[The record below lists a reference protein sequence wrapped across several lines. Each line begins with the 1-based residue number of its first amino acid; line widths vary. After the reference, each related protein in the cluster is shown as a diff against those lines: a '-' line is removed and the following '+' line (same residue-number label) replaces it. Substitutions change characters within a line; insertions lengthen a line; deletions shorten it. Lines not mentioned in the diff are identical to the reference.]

1 MLFKLREDVKELKK
15 QYKRLDY
22 LDDYKILFRNDEQ
35 IGELLADVEDLQNN
49 FTELSNAM
57 FVLTHVLVDK
67 GFLIEVLD
75 EAHDLK
81 TIDNNLNT
89 RKYKVNRKKWNA
101 AIANGHLG
109 IQFAMAAGNLQCLR
123 LPSFLLDTKS
133 WKTNCCQ
140 ARATKASAFRV
151 VENPRQYRYA

>member
-35 IGELLADVEDLQNN
+35 IGKLLADVEDLQNN

-89 RKYKVNRKKWNA
+89 RKYKVNRKK
-101 AIANGHLG
+101 
-109 IQFAMAAGNLQCLR
+109 
-123 LPSFLLDTKS
+123 
-133 WKTNCCQ
+133 
-140 ARATKASAFRV
+140 
-151 VENPRQYRYA
+151 

>member
-49 FTELSNAM
+49 FTELNNAM

-67 GFLIEVLD
+67 GFLIEILD

-89 RKYKVNRKKWNA
+89 RKYKVNRKK
-101 AIANGHLG
+101 
-109 IQFAMAAGNLQCLR
+109 
-123 LPSFLLDTKS
+123 
-133 WKTNCCQ
+133 
-140 ARATKASAFRV
+140 
-151 VENPRQYRYA
+151 

>member
-35 IGELLADVEDLQNN
+35 IGKLLADVEDLQNN

-75 EAHDLK
+75 EAHDFEM
-81 TIDNNLNT
+81 IDNNLNI
-89 RKYKVNRKKWNA
+89 RKYKVNRKK
-101 AIANGHLG
+101 
-109 IQFAMAAGNLQCLR
+109 
-123 LPSFLLDTKS
+123 
-133 WKTNCCQ
+133 
-140 ARATKASAFRV
+140 
-151 VENPRQYRYA
+151 

>member
-57 FVLTHVLVDK
+57 FVLTHVLVD
-67 GFLIEVLD
+67 
-75 EAHDLK
+75 
-81 TIDNNLNT
+81 
-89 RKYKVNRKKWNA
+89 
-101 AIANGHLG
+101 
-109 IQFAMAAGNLQCLR
+109 
-123 LPSFLLDTKS
+123 
-133 WKTNCCQ
+133 
-140 ARATKASAFRV
+140 
-151 VENPRQYRYA
+151 

>member
-22 LDDYKILFRNDEQ
+22 LNEYFKKDISRFHETQGLDRKILFRNDEQ

-49 FTELSNAM
+49 FTELNNAM

-75 EAHDLK
+75 EAHDFE

-89 RKYKVNRKKWNA
+89 RKYKVNRKK
-101 AIANGHLG
+101 
-109 IQFAMAAGNLQCLR
+109 
-123 LPSFLLDTKS
+123 
-133 WKTNCCQ
+133 
-140 ARATKASAFRV
+140 
-151 VENPRQYRYA
+151 

>member
-89 RKYKVNRKKWNA
+89 RKYKVNRKK
-101 AIANGHLG
+101 
-109 IQFAMAAGNLQCLR
+109 
-123 LPSFLLDTKS
+123 
-133 WKTNCCQ
+133 
-140 ARATKASAFRV
+140 
-151 VENPRQYRYA
+151 

>member
-49 FTELSNAM
+49 FTELNNAM

-75 EAHDLK
+75 EAHDFE

-89 RKYKVNRKKWNA
+89 RKYKLNRKK
-101 AIANGHLG
+101 
-109 IQFAMAAGNLQCLR
+109 
-123 LPSFLLDTKS
+123 
-133 WKTNCCQ
+133 
-140 ARATKASAFRV
+140 
-151 VENPRQYRYA
+151 

>member
-35 IGELLADVEDLQNN
+35 IGKLLADVEDLQNN
-49 FTELSNAM
+49 FTELNNAM

-67 GFLIEVLD
+67 GFLIEILD

-89 RKYKVNRKKWNA
+89 RKYKVNRKK
-101 AIANGHLG
+101 
-109 IQFAMAAGNLQCLR
+109 
-123 LPSFLLDTKS
+123 
-133 WKTNCCQ
+133 
-140 ARATKASAFRV
+140 
-151 VENPRQYRYA
+151 

>member
-75 EAHDLK
+75 EAHDFEM
-81 TIDNNLNT
+81 IDNNLNI
-89 RKYKVNRKKWNA
+89 RKYKVNRKK
-101 AIANGHLG
+101 
-109 IQFAMAAGNLQCLR
+109 
-123 LPSFLLDTKS
+123 
-133 WKTNCCQ
+133 
-140 ARATKASAFRV
+140 
-151 VENPRQYRYA
+151 

>member
-22 LDDYKILFRNDEQ
+22 SHEYYQLDRKVLFRKNEQ
-35 IGELLADVEDLQNN
+35 IGKLLADLEDLQNN

-67 GFLIEVLD
+67 GFLIEILD

-89 RKYKVNRKKWNA
+89 RKYKVNRKK
-101 AIANGHLG
+101 
-109 IQFAMAAGNLQCLR
+109 
-123 LPSFLLDTKS
+123 
-133 WKTNCCQ
+133 
-140 ARATKASAFRV
+140 
-151 VENPRQYRYA
+151 

>member
-35 IGELLADVEDLQNN
+35 IGKLLADVEDLQNN

-75 EAHDLK
+75 EAHDFE

-89 RKYKVNRKKWNA
+89 RKYKVNRKK
-101 AIANGHLG
+101 
-109 IQFAMAAGNLQCLR
+109 
-123 LPSFLLDTKS
+123 
-133 WKTNCCQ
+133 
-140 ARATKASAFRV
+140 
-151 VENPRQYRYA
+151 

>member
-67 GFLIEVLD
+67 GFLIEILD

-89 RKYKVNRKKWNA
+89 RKYKVNRKK
-101 AIANGHLG
+101 
-109 IQFAMAAGNLQCLR
+109 
-123 LPSFLLDTKS
+123 
-133 WKTNCCQ
+133 
-140 ARATKASAFRV
+140 
-151 VENPRQYRYA
+151 

>member
-35 IGELLADVEDLQNN
+35 IGKLLADVEDLQNN

-67 GFLIEVLD
+67 GFLIEILD

-89 RKYKVNRKKWNA
+89 RKYKVNRKK
-101 AIANGHLG
+101 
-109 IQFAMAAGNLQCLR
+109 
-123 LPSFLLDTKS
+123 
-133 WKTNCCQ
+133 
-140 ARATKASAFRV
+140 
-151 VENPRQYRYA
+151 

>member
-15 QYKRLDY
+15 QYKQLDY
-22 LDDYKILFRNDEQ
+22 LNEYFKKDIPRFYETQGLDRKILFRNDEQ

-49 FTELSNAM
+49 FTELNNAM

-75 EAHDLK
+75 EAHDFE

-89 RKYKVNRKKWNA
+89 RKYKVNRKK
-101 AIANGHLG
+101 
-109 IQFAMAAGNLQCLR
+109 
-123 LPSFLLDTKS
+123 
-133 WKTNCCQ
+133 
-140 ARATKASAFRV
+140 
-151 VENPRQYRYA
+151 

>member
-75 EAHDLK
+75 EAHDFE

-89 RKYKVNRKKWNA
+89 RKYKVNRKK
-101 AIANGHLG
+101 
-109 IQFAMAAGNLQCLR
+109 
-123 LPSFLLDTKS
+123 
-133 WKTNCCQ
+133 
-140 ARATKASAFRV
+140 
-151 VENPRQYRYA
+151 

>member
-49 FTELSNAM
+49 FTELNNAM

-75 EAHDLK
+75 EAHDFE

-89 RKYKVNRKKWNA
+89 RKYKVNRKK
-101 AIANGHLG
+101 
-109 IQFAMAAGNLQCLR
+109 
-123 LPSFLLDTKS
+123 
-133 WKTNCCQ
+133 
-140 ARATKASAFRV
+140 
-151 VENPRQYRYA
+151 

>member
-15 QYKRLDY
+15 QYKRLDNLNEY
-22 LDDYKILFRNDEQ
+22 CELDRKILFRNDEQ

-49 FTELSNAM
+49 FTELNNAM

-75 EAHDLK
+75 ESHDFE

-89 RKYKVNRKKWNA
+89 RKYKVNRKK
-101 AIANGHLG
+101 
-109 IQFAMAAGNLQCLR
+109 
-123 LPSFLLDTKS
+123 
-133 WKTNCCQ
+133 
-140 ARATKASAFRV
+140 
-151 VENPRQYRYA
+151 

>member
-75 EAHDLK
+75 EAHDLE
-81 TIDNNLNT
+81 TIDSNLNT
-89 RKYKVNRKKWNA
+89 RKYKVNRKK
-101 AIANGHLG
+101 
-109 IQFAMAAGNLQCLR
+109 
-123 LPSFLLDTKS
+123 
-133 WKTNCCQ
+133 
-140 ARATKASAFRV
+140 
-151 VENPRQYRYA
+151 